1 MRILMRDS
9 LIQATCLQAIEHN
22 IWYNL
27 VCLSRAGRQAGRQ
40 TRPSNKQKRQSR
52 CWIRTYIYVPMFF
65 MPKRVLRCTSRTT
78 TPRDLERTVDELH
91 PTKEMKRSSDSD
103 LVLEVGPYP
112 MPHNPMCCI
121 GAAVAHSEL
130 RGGDGM
136 AATFASPA
144 RHA

>member
-1 MRILMRDS
+1 MVQPGMPF
-9 LIQATCLQAIEHN
+9 Q
-22 IWYNL
+22 
-27 VCLSRAGRQAGRQ
+27 SRQAGRQAGRLGQ
-40 TRPSNKQKRQSR
+40 ATNKNAKADVGYAH
-52 CWIRTYIYVPMFF
+52 IYIYVPMFF

-78 TPRDLERTVDELH
+78 TPRDLERKVDELH
-91 PTKEMKRSSDSD
+91 PTNEMKRNSDSD

-112 MPHNPMCCI
+112 MPHNPMCWI

-130 RGGDGM
+130 SGGDGM